1 MSQSQRDVAK
11 KRTELLKRL
20 RDEHRET
27 VERTQA
33 LLKEQ
38 KTIQNQICQAIR
50 ETPRTVPEVAEAVG
64 MPSHVILWHL
74 TASKKYGIV
83 AEAGMCGD
91 YVLYR
96 RAEEKQS

>member
-1 MSQSQRDVAK
+1 MSQREVAK
-11 KRTELLKRL
+11 KRTEMLKRL
-20 RDEHRET
+20 RAERPET

-50 ETPRTVPEVAEAVG
+50 EKPKTVPEVAEAVG
-64 MPSHVILWHL
+64 MPTHEVLWHL
-74 TASKKYGIV
+74 TALKKYDVV
-83 AEAGMCGD
+83 AEAGMCGE

-96 RAEEKQS
+96 RVEEKQT